1 MEWVLDSAVKDIGFL
16 FRVILSRMVIILMK
30 LRFIIIIK
38 KFYHFLL
45 KCFKKGLTFVSPDD
59 TIVLE
64 REVNK
69 MDMRNVVVTEGF
81 YGIEVVNGREAVGC
95 FHDLSEALE
104 KASKTA
110 KRNSKGLVVNA
121 FSGQRRYSP
130 IQVERGL
137 GF

>member
-1 MEWVLDSAVKDIGFL
+1 
-16 FRVILSRMVIILMK
+16 
-30 LRFIIIIK
+30 
-38 KFYHFLL
+38 
-45 KCFKKGLTFVSPDD
+45 
-59 TIVLE
+59 
-64 REVNK
+64 

-110 KRNSKGLVVNA
+110 RRNSKGLVVNA